1 MGKKANIWPKMTV
14 LGQIWPFL
22 GQKIQF
28 LAEVS
33 KSFGTH
39 ITEKLPGQIVRIV
52 FWSGMGANGQKMPI
66 FGQKCQFWAKF
77 GCFLAKN
84 PIFWGEGVKL
94 LVPSYQE
101 TNETPFLC

>member
-1 MGKKANIWPKMTV
+1 MFSECSTIKQNNRIKWAKNANIWPKMSV

-39 ITEKLPGQIVRIV
+39 ITEKLPMQLVHIVL
-52 FWSGMGANGQKMPI
+52 WSGMVSNGSYMPH
-66 FGQKCQFWAKF
+66 
-77 GCFLAKN
+77 
-84 PIFWGEGVKL
+84 
-94 LVPSYQE
+94 
-101 TNETPFLC
+101 NEQTI